1 MNNIYFPIS
10 IAFIKKLIRNARTN
24 TFRLDNTI
32 IPYNN
37 KHLSKKKKKKIDP
50 LKHFTSLKKTAKN
63 FAISVSTRSNRHLVF
78 HHPPLT
84 RPPTCP
90 IQLFIDPSP
99 SNRTRVINDDH
110 RTYSNNVHTHT
121 HTHTSTPCS
130 PDVSRRAS
138 KSTAL
143 RACSSGGKAWAL
155 SGRNRQHGW
164 PVATGLEIF
173 PSPPRRPLR
182 PLPKIDSTAGG
193 ETGSEGVCVC
203 VYARFKFELL
213 CRVYFGPARLSIWP
227 SFPRPPSPAIYF
239 RNSGNESR
247 GGMLPC

>member
-1 MNNIYFPIS
+1 MPYPYPPDQIVTS
-10 IAFIKKLIRNARTN
+10 SS
-24 TFRLDNTI
+24 TI
-32 IPYNN
+32 PPSHVHQLAQSNY
-37 KHLSKKKKKKIDP
+37 S
-50 LKHFTSLKKTAKN
+50 
-63 FAISVSTRSNRHLVF
+63 STR
-78 HHPPLT
+78 HHRIEHVSLT
-84 RPPTCP
+84 TTIARP
-90 IQLFIDPSP
+90 
-99 SNRTRVINDDH
+99 RTVI
-110 RTYSNNVHTHT
+110 TYT

-193 ETGSEGVCVC
+193 ETGREGVCVC